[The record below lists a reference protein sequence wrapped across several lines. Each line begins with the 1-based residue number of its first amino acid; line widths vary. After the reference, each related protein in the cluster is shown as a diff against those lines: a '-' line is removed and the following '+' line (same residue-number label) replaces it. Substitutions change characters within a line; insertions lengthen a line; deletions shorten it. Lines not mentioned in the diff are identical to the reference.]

1 MAITVIP
8 PTEPPT
14 TAPTFILLPKET
26 EIEEGRGGS
35 EVKGKGSTEEVS
47 VGKPVGVL
55 GVAAVVAEPGWPIN
69 APEAI
74 SGLSIKRRC
83 EAAKE
88 KTERKMHTTCGLRS
102 GGVPTILELAY
113 RLLLVRVGRVK

>member
-26 EIEEGRGGS
+26 EIEEGRAGS
-35 EVKGKGSTEEVS
+35 EVKGSTEEVS
-47 VGKPVGVL
+47 VGEPVGVL
-55 GVAAVVAEPGWPIN
+55 GVAAVVVEPGLPIN

-88 KTERKMHTTCGLRS
+88 KTERKMHTTCGHRF

>member
-14 TAPTFILLPKET
+14 TAPTFKLLPKET

-35 EVKGKGSTEEVS
+35 EVKGKGSAEEVS
-47 VGKPVGVL
+47 VEEPVGVL
-55 GVAAVVAEPGWPIN
+55 GVAAVVAEPGLPIN

-74 SGLSIKRRC
+74 SGLSIQYNVGVKRPKKRPRGRC
-83 EAAKE
+83 IPP
-88 KTERKMHTTCGLRS
+88 
-102 GGVPTILELAY
+102 VTID
-113 RLLLVRVGRVK
+113 LVVSQLFSSWRIVYC